1 MSGHQLIF
9 GRTIGTFEYRHP
21 FHAFP
26 RLRRAIAA
34 ANSIAPLR
42 AVSVRIMLLMYSP
55 LLMPMQKASDLSSE
69 SGSRTALFAAFVG
82 NIFHFM
88 IHAAPRHRRICSY
101 SSGRVAPFGSCSG
114 TRIAFWWLSASH
126 PSLFASTMK
135 LCLSFLMAMRY
146 FFGRWR
152 RTFSRSG
159 LFPRDQLP

>member
-1 MSGHQLIF
+1 
-9 GRTIGTFEYRHP
+9 
-21 FHAFP
+21 
-26 RLRRAIAA
+26 
-34 ANSIAPLR
+34 
-42 AVSVRIMLLMYSP
+42 MLLP
-55 LLMPMQKASDLSSE
+55 
-69 SGSRTALFAAFVG
+69 RRFRTTALFPAFVG

-88 IHAAPRHRRICSY
+88 IHAAPRHRRICCY

-159 LFPRDQLP
+159 LFPRDQLPFRRANYRSSAAMESANFSRLAWSKLTTFQNGPVWSKMARARIIDVAAN